1 MEYLDHDHNKHCG
14 QAGHYRRE
22 NDMNLSEAPD
32 ITVPLSVGGYIGFT
46 LLGLVA
52 LAVLIFASLVIPVHG
67 SGGLV
72 VAGLGSLLFMY
83 AAFAY
88 LRTVEMGWHWPNVAV
103 WAGLLASG
111 VAATFAVNFIATGRG
126 GYAGVAA
133 WVPIGGVAVGSVI
146 AGLFDALNEF
156 LGGIPLS
163 WGAAGL
169 LVALAFAF
177 VLSRR

>member
-1 MEYLDHDHNKHCG
+1 
-14 QAGHYRRE
+14 
-22 NDMNLSEAPD
+22 MNLSEAPD
-32 ITVPLSVGGYIGFT
+32 ITVPLSIGGYIGFT

-67 SGGLV
+67 SAGLM
-72 VAGLGSLLFMY
+72 VAGLGALMFMY
-83 AAFAY
+83 TAFAY

-111 VAATFAVNFIATGRG
+111 IMATLAANFIATGRG
-126 GYAGVAA
+126 GYAGAEA
-133 WVPIGGVAVGSVI
+133 WVPIGGVAVGSGL

>member
-1 MEYLDHDHNKHCG
+1 
-14 QAGHYRRE
+14 
-22 NDMNLSEAPD
+22 MNLSEAPD
-32 ITVPLSVGGYIGFT
+32 ITVPLSVGGYIRFT

-111 VAATFAVNFIATGRG
+111 VAATFTVNFIATARG

>member
-1 MEYLDHDHNKHCG
+1 M
-14 QAGHYRRE
+14 
-22 NDMNLSEAPD
+22 
-32 ITVPLSVGGYIGFT
+32 
-46 LLGLVA
+46 
-52 LAVLIFASLVIPVHG
+52 HG
-67 SGGLV
+67 SGGLA
-72 VAGLGSLLFMY
+72 VAGLDSFMFMY

-88 LRTVEMGWHWPNVAV
+88 LRTVEMGWHWPNVAI

-111 VAATFAVNFIATGRG
+111 IVATLVASFIATSRG
-126 GYAGVAA
+126 GYAGAAA

>member
-1 MEYLDHDHNKHCG
+1 
-14 QAGHYRRE
+14 
-22 NDMNLSEAPD
+22 MNLSEAPD

-46 LLGLVA
+46 LLGLAA

-67 SGGLV
+67 SAGLM
-72 VAGLGSLLFMY
+72 VAGLGALMFMY
-83 AAFAY
+83 TAFAY
-88 LRTVEMGWHWPNVAV
+88 LRTVEMGWHWPNVAI

-111 VAATFAVNFIATGRG
+111 VAASFVVNFIATGRG
-126 GYAGVAA
+126 GYAGVAS
-133 WVPIGGVAVGSVI
+133 WTPIGGVALGSI
-146 AGLFDALNEF
+146 MAGLFDALNEF

-169 LVALAFAF
+169 LVALGFAF